1 MRIWI
6 HIFKAPIR
14 VVSITRKRQTV
25 KLRRQLVRVKI
36 ALAQEKD
43 ETKEMLSIYRRYTI
57 RQASPEE
64 MKLANQQFLDVLKG
78 FKPSLEGKLVPK
90 QNAIKKSHAQ
100 WLSGIG
106 TGAWFELYDLNS
118 MHPKPLTVDRN
129 GILLPKVS
137 IAKQFKGNI
146 TFGYVGGNT
155 PIKGSDLVLKAFSN
169 VNKSK
174 LLLFK

>member
-78 FKPSLEGKLVPK
+78 V
-90 QNAIKKSHAQ
+90 
-100 WLSGIG
+100 GIG
-106 TGAWFELYDLNS
+106 VFAVLPFSPITIPIVIKLGKWVGVDILPSSFNEERK
-118 MHPKPLTVDRN
+118 KPT
-129 GILLPKVS
+129 
-137 IAKQFKGNI
+137 
-146 TFGYVGGNT
+146 T
-155 PIKGSDLVLKAFSN
+155 SDNQSLDQSRIE
-169 VNKSK
+169 
-174 LLLFK
+174 